1 MKKTIYLITALII
14 TGTLFISSCQ
24 KDDPIV
30 IPPVVIPP
38 VINFVAGGDYV
49 SADVTLLTNQLFTVG
64 INANKDAE
72 SDSKLSKFEVVR
84 TYNNISFTVLDSTLN
99 GDYFSIEIIANS
111 NPLVGEERWT
121 YTITDEAGESSEI
134 NIVVTTE
141 AGIQEFL
148 DVTLGSYNDQVYGSF
163 FNTTSGETFFKPEAT
178 TNQEVIDFIFFLGA
192 TNGATI
198 AAPDN
203 QDAITVFA
211 LDWTTQNQTRFM
223 TTGISVPEFD
233 AIGASYN
240 FTDFTGT
247 DDNWNQLVAD
257 DIVYFKTAGDKLGFF
272 KVNSINAKGDIINI
286 DVKVQK

>member
-1 MKKTIYLITALII
+1 MKKTLYLFAVLAI

-24 KDDPIV
+24 KDDPVI
-30 IPPVVIPP
+30 IPPS
-38 VINFVAGGDYV
+38 INFVAGADYI
-49 SADVTLLTNQLFTVG
+49 SSDVTLLTNQEFRVG
-64 INANKDAE
+64 INANKDSE
-72 SDSKLSKFEVVR
+72 SDNKMINFKVIR
-84 TYNNISFTVLDSTLN
+84 TFNNIPYTALDSTIN
-99 GDYFSIEIIANS
+99 GDYFSIELIANS
-111 NPLVGEERWT
+111 NPFVGEERWT
-121 YTITDEAGESSEI
+121 FTITDEAGETSEVSFVI
-134 NIVVTTE
+134 TTE
-141 AGIQEFL
+141 AGIQAFL
-148 DVTLGSYNDQVYGSF
+148 DITLGSYNDEVYGSF
-163 FNTTSGETFFKPEAT
+163 FNTTSGEVFFKPEAT
-178 TNQEVIDFIFFLGA
+178 TNQDVIDFIFFLGA

-203 QDAITVFA
+203 QDAINVFA

-223 TTGISVPEFD
+223 TTGISVAEFD

-247 DDNWNQLVAD
+247 DDNWNQLADD

>member
-1 MKKTIYLITALII
+1 MKKTAYLFLLLII
-14 TGTLFISSCQ
+14 TGTVFISSCQ
-24 KDDPIV
+24 KDDPI
-30 IPPVVIPP
+30 VIPP

-84 TYNNISFTVLDSTLN
+84 TYNNISLPVFDSTLN

-134 NIVVTTE
+134 NIVITTE

-148 DVTLGSYNDQVYGSF
+148 DVPLGSYNDQVYGSF

-203 QDAITVFA
+203 QDAINVFA

-286 DVKVQK
+286 DVKIQK

>member
-1 MKKTIYLITALII
+1 MKKTIYLFAALVIA
-14 TGTLFISSCQ
+14 GTLFISSCQ

-30 IPPVVIPP
+30 IPPA
-38 VINFVAGGDYV
+38 INFVTGGDYI
-49 SADVTLLTNQLFTVG
+49 SSDVTLYTNQEFKVG

-72 SDSKLSKFEVVR
+72 SENKLSNFKIVR
-84 TYNNISFTVLDSTLN
+84 TYNNIPYTALDSTLN

-111 NPLVGEERWT
+111 HPLVGEERWT
-121 YTITDEAGESSEI
+121 YTITDEAGESSEVSMVI
-134 NIVVTTE
+134 TTE
-141 AGIQEFL
+141 AGIQEYL
-148 DVTLGSYNDQVYGSF
+148 NVTLGSYNDEVYGSF
-163 FNTTSGETFFKPEAT
+163 FSTTSGETFFKPEAT
-178 TNQEVIDFIFFLGA
+178 TNQEIIDFIFYLGA

-203 QDAITVFA
+203 QDAIDVFA

-223 TTGISVPEFD
+223 TTGISVEEFD

-247 DDNWNQLVAD
+247 DDCWNQLATD

>member
-1 MKKTIYLITALII
+1 MN
-14 TGTLFISSCQ
+14 
-24 KDDPIV
+24 D
-30 IPPVVIPP
+30 
-38 VINFVAGGDYV
+38 
-49 SADVTLLTNQLFTVG
+49 LTNQVFKVG

-72 SDSKLSKFEVVR
+72 SDNKLSKFKVAR
-84 TYNNISFTVLDSTLN
+84 TYNNIPYPVLDSTLN

-111 NPLVGEERWT
+111 HPLVGEERWT

-134 NIVVTTE
+134 SFVITTE
-141 AGIQEFL
+141 AGIQEYL
-148 DVTLGSYNDQVYGSF
+148 DVTLGSYNDQTYGSF
-163 FNTTSGETFFKPEAT
+163 FNTTSGEVFFKPEAT

-203 QDAITVFA
+203 QDAINVYA

-223 TTGISVPEFD
+223 TTGISVAEFD

-247 DDNWNQLVAD
+247 DDNWNQLAAD